1 MGHTVALTTFKSQQ
15 DAPEKDIL
23 PQKYQS

>member
-1 MGHTVALTTFKSQQ
+1 MGTVALTTFKSQQ

-23 PQKYQS
+23 LQKY

>member
-1 MGHTVALTTFKSQQ
+1 MGHSPALTTFKSQQ

-23 PQKYQS
+23 IQK